1 MVGDGS
7 CLPVTSVGSAPDPFR
22 LFDVLVAPQKV
33 HNLFSIRQFTA
44 DNSFFVEFDTSGL
57 SVKDLAT
64 GRPLL
69 RCDSTEPLY
78 TLWLPVSAASTSP
91 SSSSSAALAVTTSFT
106 TWHRRLGHPGR
117 DVLAQ
122 ISHSGDISCTRTTAE
137 HLCQA
142 CQLGRHV
149 RLPFSSSSSSHAAH
163 AFDLIHCD
171 VWNSPVLSISGYKYY
186 LMIIDDFSHYSWT
199 FPLRAK
205 SDTFLTLL
213 HFFAWV
219 STQFGLTVKAV
230 QCDNGCEFDNSTSR
244 SFFPTRGVQLRM
256 FCSYTSPQNDKAER
270 MIRTTNDVMRT
281 LLIQASLPP
290 RF

>member
-7 CLPVTSVGSAPDPFR
+7 CLPVTSVGSTHGPFR
-22 LFDVLVAPQKV
+22 LSNVLVAPQIV
-33 HNLFSIRQFTA
+33 HNLLSIRQFTA
-44 DNSFFVEFDTSGL
+44 DNSCSVEFDTSGL
-57 SVKDLAT
+57 SVKDLVI

-69 RCDSTEPLY
+69 RCDNTRSFY

-91 SSSSSAALAVTTSFT
+91 SSSSSAAIAVTPSST
-106 TWHRRLGHPGR
+106 TWHRRLGYPGR

-122 ISHSGDISCTRTTAE
+122 ISHSGDISCTKTTAE

-149 RLPFSSSSSSHAAH
+149 RLPFSSSSH
-163 AFDLIHCD
+163 AFDLIHYD
-171 VWNSPVLSISGYKYY
+171 VWTSPVLSIFGYKYY
-186 LMIIDDFSHYSWT
+186 LVIIDDFSHYYWT
-199 FPLRAK
+199 FPLCAK
-205 SDTFLTLL
+205 SDTFPTFL

-219 STQFGLTVKAV
+219 STQFGLTVKVV
-230 QCDNGCEFDNSTSR
+230 QCDNGREFDNSTSR
-244 SFFPTRGVQLRM
+244 SFFLTRGVLLRM
-256 FCSYTSPQNDKAER
+256 SCPYTSPQNGKAER
-270 MIRTTNDVMRT
+270 MIRTTNNVMRT